1 MFAAIGLGLTVAQM
15 IGGASERTKGN
26 KRLASNLQS
35 SLFDLNKREGEIGQA
50 AETQREVAHGDYQE
64 EQKARGQEIGR
75 AKGQTIKMME
85 ESNTE
90 FARDTNKEGDL
101 SEAVESMD
109 TSWEESKRRNTMQLD
124 KVMASI
130 DQFED
135 EERLAVEGERKRLNM
150 ELEGAKAKSGFFSNL
165 WG

>member
-15 IGGASERTKGN
+15 IGGANERSKGN
-26 KRLASNLQS
+26 KRLAGQLQS
-35 SLFDLNKREGEIGQA
+35 SLFDLNKREGEIGAA
-50 AETQREVAHGDYQE
+50 AEAQREVAYGDYQE
-64 EQKARGQEIGR
+64 EQKATGQGIGR
-75 AKGQTIKMME
+75 AKGKTIKMME

-130 DQFED
+130 NQFED
-135 EERLAVEGERKRLNM
+135 EERLAVEGEKKRLNM

>member
-1 MFAAIGLGLTVAQM
+1 
-15 IGGASERTKGN
+15 
-26 KRLASNLQS
+26 
-35 SLFDLNKREGEIGQA
+35 
-50 AETQREVAHGDYQE
+50 
-64 EQKARGQEIGR
+64 
-75 AKGQTIKMME
+75 ME

-135 EERLAVEGERKRLNM
+135 EERLAVEGEKKRLNM

>member
-15 IGGASERTKGN
+15 IGGAGERSKGS
-26 KRLASNLQS
+26 KRLAGQLQS
-35 SLFDLNKREGEIGQA
+35 SLFDLSKREGEIGVA

-75 AKGQTIKMME
+75 AKGRTVKMME

-109 TSWEESKRRNTMQLD
+109 IAR
-124 KVMASI
+124 
-130 DQFED
+130 
-135 EERLAVEGERKRLNM
+135 
-150 ELEGAKAKSGFFSNL
+150 
-165 WG
+165 